1 MKLSR
6 LLTVFSMAVYVA
18 SSSAQTVNWIQ
29 STEKEVWKQSQTKL
43 TSKVETKPLLVV
55 DESNHIVTFKKWGT
69 CFNEL
74 GWDALNILPI
84 EEQNKFLSNVFAP
97 DGELKFSMG
106 RIPMNANDYARDWY
120 SCDEVSGDFK
130 LHYFNIDRDKKTLI
144 PYVKR
149 ALKLNPNMTFW
160 VSPWSPPSWLK
171 INNYYAVNSSAK
183 VNKLPAEAAIAL
195 YEGKD
200 NKDKKYYPR
209 QVTEN
214 DYVIQDPR
222 YLQCYA
228 DYFCKFVSMYQEMGI
243 PVNRVMFQNEPWAYS
258 IYPACA
264 WTPEGIIRFNVEY
277 LSPTVK
283 AKLPGVQVYLGTLN
297 TNRLD
302 CVEKVLSDPRM
313 KDAVEG
319 IDFQWWGGGIL
330 PQIRTKYPNYKYMQ
344 TESECG
350 SGTFDWKAAEH
361 TYNLINH
368 YLGNGCEEYT
378 IWNAILCDKGTSAWG
393 WNQNALV
400 RVDSKTSE
408 ATYTPEYYAVKHF
421 SNVIGEGTRIL
432 SYREKGEDGLP
443 IMVCKNVDGKFV
455 VVAANFNDT
464 EKQVTLQLGAKY
476 LNVTLQGHSFNTFCI
491 R

>member
-1 MKLSR
+1 M
-6 LLTVFSMAVYVA
+6 
-18 SSSAQTVNWIQ
+18 
-29 STEKEVWKQSQTKL
+29 
-43 TSKVETKPLLVV
+43 
-55 DESNHIVTFKKWGT
+55 
-69 CFNEL
+69 
-74 GWDALNILPI
+74 
-84 EEQNKFLSNVFAP
+84 
-97 DGELKFSMG
+97 
-106 RIPMNANDYARDWY
+106 
-120 SCDEVSGDFK
+120 
-130 LHYFNIDRDKKTLI
+130 
-144 PYVKR
+144 
-149 ALKLNPNMTFW
+149 
-160 VSPWSPPSWLK
+160 
-171 INNYYAVNSSAK
+171 
-183 VNKLPAEAAIAL
+183 
-195 YEGKD
+195 
-200 NKDKKYYPR
+200 
-209 QVTEN
+209 
-214 DYVIQDPR
+214 
-222 YLQCYA
+222 
-228 DYFCKFVSMYQEMGI
+228 
-243 PVNRVMFQNEPWAYS
+243 
-258 IYPACA
+258 
-264 WTPEGIIRFNVEY
+264 
-277 LSPTVK
+277 
-283 AKLPGVQVYLGTLN
+283 QVYLGTLN

-319 IDFQWWGGGIL
+319 IGFQWWGGGIL
-330 PQIRTKYPNYKYMQ
+330 PQIRAKYPNYKYMQ